1 MIKIDSICTY
11 IKSLFPHSNLKL
23 IMKENVLKEIK
34 LQIRSDRK
42 SIIDTTE
49 KLELFF
55 LRYCPGWDAGIG
67 FYELLVNAVEHGN
80 NYNPSKKVTITIVL
94 LADAAKIYIEDQG
107 DGFNWQEE
115 LEKTASCDI
124 FDERGRGIYLAKIF
138 CDNLMYNE
146 KGNKVCLI
154 KKKNLAKD
162 KGVS

>member
-1 MIKIDSICTY
+1 MGCRD
-11 IKSLFPHSNLKL
+11 
-23 IMKENVLKEIK
+23 
-34 LQIRSDRK
+34 
-42 SIIDTTE
+42 
-49 KLELFF
+49 
-55 LRYCPGWDAGIG
+55 W
-67 FYELLVNAVEHGN
+67 FYELLKMLWNMETAIILVKS
-80 NYNPSKKVTITIVL
+80 NYYYCIV
-94 LADAAKIYIEDQG
+94 ADAAKIYIEDQG